1 MVDSILHAPPERMRQ
16 AAMFRSYEKV
26 DRSDRADRE
35 EDMPKRARPDLDGIR
50 MENPPPKEV
59 MDLMP
64 KVEFFDSTMEP
75 AAANPGDR
83 QHSK

>member
-1 MVDSILHAPPERMRQ
+1 
-16 AAMFRSYEKV
+16 MFRSYEKV
-26 DRSDRADRE
+26 DRADRE
-35 EDMPKRARPDLDGIR
+35 EDMPKQAKPDLDGIR

-64 KVEFFDSTMEP
+64 KVEFFDSTMNP
-75 AAANPGDR
+75 AAANPDDR